1 VSAEELKAA
10 AAAGAS
16 GAPTGSAAAM
26 HGPAMLGDREAV
38 MLQLEAVV
46 PNPRQPRKHFDESG
60 LEELAASI
68 RRNGVLQPVL
78 VRRVGVGF
86 ELIAGERRVRA
97 ARLAGLGRI
106 PALVCTAEEA
116 ESLRMA
122 LLENIQREDL
132 NCIEEADAYRAIM
145 EAYGATHQEL
155 ADMLGKDR
163 STVSNMLRLLTL
175 EAPIRVMLS
184 AGEISMGHARALVSL
199 SDAGARLRLAREAA
213 REGMS
218 VRALE
223 RLVQKTDATPQ
234 IRSRARSRGPVRD
247 ADAAAVREFERRL
260 EHRLGAPVAIR
271 RRGHRGR
278 LEIQF
283 FSDEELERL
292 IEALGVSAQL

>member
-1 VSAEELKAA
+1 
-10 AAAGAS
+10 
-16 GAPTGSAAAM
+16 
-26 HGPAMLGDREAV
+26 MLGDREAV
-38 MLQLEAVV
+38 MLSLELVG
-46 PNPRQPRKHFDESG
+46 PNPQQPRKRFDEAG

-78 VRRVGVGF
+78 VRRVGTAF

-97 ARLAGLGRI
+97 ARLAGLARV

-132 NCIEEADAYRAIM
+132 NAIEEAEAYRAIM
-145 EAYGATHQEL
+145 EVYGATHQEL

-163 STVSNMLRLLTL
+163 STITNMLRLLGL
-175 EAPIRVMLS
+175 DAPIRDMLL
-184 AGEISMGHARALVSL
+184 AGEVSMGHARALLTL

-223 RLVQKTDATPQ
+223 RLVQKTSATPQ
-234 IRSRARSRGPVRD
+234 IKSRARGRTSARD

-260 EHRLGAPVAIR
+260 EHHLGAPVGIH
-271 RRGHRGR
+271 RRGQRGR
-278 LEIQF
+278 IEIQF

-292 IEALGVSAQL
+292 IETLGVSPQL